1 MVMLPDLVAHAD
13 WGSAPRKR
21 VVAVARPA
29 GAGYQVVALAAAGD
43 GDLVAALGRRYQ
55 PARAVLGFDF
65 PIGLPRA
72 YARAVG
78 VTSFPDFLGQLG
90 GPPWAGFGSVATGP
104 DEISLRRPFYPARPG
119 GARRAHLTAGLGLT
133 ERELR
138 RRCDGTDAETLFW
151 TLGSKQ
157 AGKAALHG
165 WQMLRL
171 ARASG
176 ADIALWPFE
185 GPLPGRSW
193 CTVAETYPREFYQY
207 FGVPR
212 GGWSKRRRTDRLT
225 CVPALLAWAGGLGVS
240 WDDGVRDRVS
250 AGCSDGPA
258 GEDEFD
264 AIAGVLGMIA
274 VVTGVIAPGV
284 PADDPD
290 VTGTEGWI
298 LGRRAD

>member
-1 MVMLPDLVAHAD
+1 MLPDLVAHAD

-21 VVAVARPA
+21 VVAVARRSA
-29 GAGYQVVALAAAGD
+29 AGYEIVGLSAAG
-43 GDLVAALGRRYQ
+43 GADLVATLRRRYQ
-55 PARAVLGFDF
+55 PVQAVLGFDF

-72 YARAVG
+72 YARAAG
-78 VTSFPDFLGQLG
+78 VTSFREFLGQLG
-90 GPPWAGFGSVATGP
+90 APPWEEFGSVATRP

-119 GARRAHLTAGLGLT
+119 GTRRAHLTAGLGLT

-151 TLGSKQ
+151 TLGGKQ

-165 WQMLRL
+165 WQMLRC
-171 ARASG
+171 ARAGG

-185 GPLPGRSW
+185 GPLLGRPG

-212 GGWSKRRRTDRLT
+212 GRWSKRRQADRLT
-225 CVPALLAWAGGLGVS
+225 CVPALLAWADGLGVG
-240 WDDGVRDRVS
+240 WDDAVRDRVS
-250 AGCSDGPA
+250 AGCSAGPA

-290 VTGTEGWI
+290 VTATEGWI